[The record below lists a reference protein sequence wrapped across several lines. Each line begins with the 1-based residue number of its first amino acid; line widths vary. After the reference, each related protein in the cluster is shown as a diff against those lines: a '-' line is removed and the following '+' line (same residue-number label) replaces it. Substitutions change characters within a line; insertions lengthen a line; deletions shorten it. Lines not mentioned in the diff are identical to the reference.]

1 MFHSILLL
9 FNIFIFFSQTLCK
22 YLGQHTYIVINSINY
37 IINYLL
43 FSEEVLGI
51 RKNNAKCNTF

>member
-43 FSEEVLGI
+43 FRCVSWGGFGYKEKQ
-51 RKNNAKCNTF
+51 R